1 MKITD
6 ISVQRPITIIMLY
19 IGIIVVAIV
28 SYVKIPLDLFP
39 DIEFPV
45 AVVFTEYPNV
55 GPKEI
60 ESTVTRPLEEA
71 LSSVNNVDTIT
82 STSKE
87 GLSMI
92 MVKFTWGTDM
102 GLAVSDM
109 RERIDIRKSF
119 LPSDVKNPVVLKFD
133 ISMMPVVMLSVTGP
147 KDLAYVKKY
156 AEDNLK
162 SLFEQTDGV
171 ASAYVSGGQS
181 YEVKV
186 ELIKNRIDAYKLTID
201 QIIQLLAAENLN
213 IAGGDV
219 KTPYM
224 KYTLRTQGE
233 FKSLDDIRN
242 VVVTVKNGTPIY
254 VRDIARVYLAPA
266 DVKEIVR
273 LNGENGVILRVQKQ
287 SDKNTVIVARNI
299 LKKVEEVRKT
309 LPKGMDIQPFYNAAE
324 FIELSIS
331 NMIENAVE
339 GALIAILVVLVILRN
354 LRAALIMGLSIPISI
369 ITSFVLMYFF
379 DLSLNMMSM
388 GGLAIG
394 VGMLIDNSIVVLEN
408 IFRYREKGARP
419 NEASKLGT
427 DEMGAAITAST
438 LTNLVV
444 FVPFLFSQGL
454 AVQLFKDMALTITF
468 SMLSSLVVALTLVPM
483 LTAKFIP
490 RIEHTYTGK
499 LSFLQPLFDKSEQ
512 YFLRLENFYGKVIN
526 WALDHPK
533 RVIRYVAI
541 SFVIGL
547 ILIPIAGME
556 FMPEYDDA
564 QLTVVAKLPVGTNLE
579 TTESIMKMIEK
590 RTLDVLKKE
599 EYKVVSVRAGYGEG
613 FTAAFGET
621 TDYTGKIEM
630 RLTQP
635 SKRKRSKDQIRQ
647 ALREAFKGM
656 PGVTFNFSLQGDTG
670 SRILGMGGA
679 AISIEVYGYDFDKST
694 QYVQDI
700 RNAIKNIPGLKDI
713 DISREEGL
721 PEKVIVVNR
730 EKASKMGVNAYQIA
744 NLINNNVAGYVA
756 TRYRIEGDEYD
767 INVRLREADR
777 ETIEHIKSIEINTP
791 VGKRVPVGNLIDIV
805 TKSGPSTIERKKQE
819 RVVYL
824 NCKAEGRAL
833 SAVVADINKAI
844 AQIPKPSNFDV
855 VIGGAYQDMQDTF
868 QDLLLVL
875 IVAIVLTYVI
885 MAAQFE
891 SMLRPFIVM
900 FSVPTVI
907 FGVSV
912 FLFLTGTTFNVITF
926 LGVIMLVGIV
936 VNNAIVLVDYTDILR
951 KRGYGIREALV
962 EAGTKRLRPIMMTT
976 LTTILSL
983 IPMALGTGEGSEL
996 SAPLG
1001 RAVMGGMSTGFIFTL
1016 VFIPVV
1022 YMIFETIRERYE
1034 SRRKY

>member
-1 MKITD
+1 MKLTD
-6 ISVQRPITIIMLY
+6 ISVQRPITITMLY

-71 LSSVNNVDTIT
+71 LSSVNNIDTIT

-92 MVKFTWGTDM
+92 VAKFTWGTDM

-109 RERIDIRKSF
+109 RERIDIRKRF
-119 LPSDVKNPVVLKFD
+119 LPDDVENPVVLKFD
-133 ISMMPVVMLSVTGP
+133 TSMMPVVMLSVTGP

-162 SLFEQTDGV
+162 NLFEQTDGV
-171 ASAYVSGGQS
+171 AAAYVSGGQS

-299 LKKVEEVRKT
+299 LKKAEEVRKT
-309 LPKGMDIQPFYNAAE
+309 LPKGMDIQPFFNAAE

-331 NMIENAVE
+331 NMIKNAVE

-354 LRAALIMGLSIPISI
+354 MRAALIMGLSIPVSI

-419 NEASKLGT
+419 NEASKLGA
-427 DEMGAAITAST
+427 DEMGMAITAST

-468 SMLSSLVVALTLVPM
+468 SMLSSLVVALSLVPM
-483 LTAKFIP
+483 LAAKFIP

-499 LSFLQPLFDKSEQ
+499 LSFLQPLFDRSEQ
-512 YFLRLENFYGKVIN
+512 YFIRLERFYGKVIN
-526 WALDHPK
+526 WALDHRR

-547 ILIPIAGME
+547 IMIPIAGME

-564 QLTVVAKLPVGTNLE
+564 QLTIVAKLPVGTNLE
-579 TTESIMKMIEK
+579 TTESVMKMIEK
-590 RTLDVLKKE
+590 RALDVLKKE
-599 EYKVVSVRAGYGEG
+599 EYVVVLVRAGYGEG

-630 RLTQP
+630 RLVQL
-635 SKRKRSKDQIRQ
+635 SKRKRSKNEIRQ
-647 ALREAFKGM
+647 ALREAFKGI
-656 PGVTFNFSLQGDTG
+656 PGVTFNFSLQGKG
-670 SRILGMGGA
+670 GRILGMGGA
-679 AISIEVYGYDFDKST
+679 TISIEVYGYDFEKSS
-694 QYVQDI
+694 QYVEDI

-713 DISREEGL
+713 DVSREEGL

-744 NLINNNVAGYVA
+744 NLIKNNVAGYPA
-756 TRYRIEGDEYD
+756 TRYRFEGDEYD

-791 VGKRVPVGNLIDIV
+791 IGKRVPVGNLIEIV
-805 TKSGPSTIERKKQE
+805 TKSGPSTIERKMQE

-833 SAVVADINKAI
+833 SAVVSDINKAI
-844 AQIPKPSNFDV
+844 SKLPKPANFDV
-855 VIGGAYQDMQDTF
+855 VIAGAYKDMQDTF
-868 QDLLLVL
+868 QDLLLVML
-875 IVAIVLTYVI
+875 VAMVLTYVI
-885 MAAQFE
+885 LAAQFE
-891 SMLRPFIVM
+891 SLLRPFIVM

-907 FGVSV
+907 FGVSL
-912 FLFLTGTTFNVITF
+912 FLFLTGTTFNVFTF

-983 IPMALGTGEGSEL
+983 IPMASGLGEGSEL
-996 SAPLG
+996 SSPLA
-1001 RAVMGGMSTGFIFTL
+1001 RAVMGGMSTAFIFTL
-1016 VFIPVV
+1016 VFIPVM

-1034 SRRKY
+1034 ARRKY

>member
-1 MKITD
+1 MKLTD
-6 ISVQRPITIIMLY
+6 ISVQRPITITMLY

-71 LSSVNNVDTIT
+71 LSSVNNIDTIT

-92 MVKFTWGTDM
+92 VAKFTWGTDM

-109 RERIDIRKSF
+109 RERIDIRKRF
-119 LPSDVKNPVVLKFD
+119 LPDDVENPVVLKFD
-133 ISMMPVVMLSVTGP
+133 TSMMPVVMLSVTGP

-162 SLFEQTDGV
+162 NLFEQTDGV
-171 ASAYVSGGQS
+171 AAAYVSGGQS

-299 LKKVEEVRKT
+299 LKKAEEVRKT
-309 LPKGMDIQPFYNAAE
+309 LPKGMDIQPFFNAAE

-331 NMIENAVE
+331 NMIKNAVE

-354 LRAALIMGLSIPISI
+354 MRAALIMGLSIPVSI

-419 NEASKLGT
+419 NEASKLGA
-427 DEMGAAITAST
+427 DEMGMAITAST

-468 SMLSSLVVALTLVPM
+468 SMLSSLVVALSLVPM
-483 LTAKFIP
+483 LAAKFIP

-499 LSFLQPLFDKSEQ
+499 LSFLQPLFDRSEQ
-512 YFLRLENFYGKVIN
+512 YFIRLERFYGKVIN
-526 WALDHPK
+526 WALDHRR

-547 ILIPIAGME
+547 IMIPIAGME

-564 QLTVVAKLPVGTNLE
+564 QLTIVAKLPVGTNLE
-579 TTESIMKMIEK
+579 TTESVMKMIEK
-590 RTLDVLKKE
+590 RALDVLKKE
-599 EYKVVSVRAGYGEG
+599 EYVVVLVRAGYGEG

-630 RLTQP
+630 RLVQL
-635 SKRKRSKDQIRQ
+635 SKRKRSKNEIRQ
-647 ALREAFKGM
+647 ALREAFKGI
-656 PGVTFNFSLQGDTG
+656 PGVTFNFSLQNAGG
-670 SRILGMGGA
+670 RILGMGGA
-679 AISIEVYGYDFDKST
+679 TISIEVYGYDFEKSS
-694 QYVQDI
+694 QYVEDI

-713 DISREEGL
+713 DVSREEGL

-744 NLINNNVAGYVA
+744 NLIKNNVAGYPA
-756 TRYRIEGDEYD
+756 TRYRFEGDEYD

-791 VGKRVPVGNLIDIV
+791 IGKRVPVGNLIEIV
-805 TKSGPSTIERKKQE
+805 TKSGPSTIERKMQE

-833 SAVVADINKAI
+833 SAVVSDINKAI
-844 AQIPKPSNFDV
+844 SKLPKPANFDV
-855 VIGGAYQDMQDTF
+855 VIAGAYKDMQDTF
-868 QDLLLVL
+868 QDLLLVML
-875 IVAIVLTYVI
+875 VAMVLTYVI
-885 MAAQFE
+885 LAAQFE
-891 SMLRPFIVM
+891 SLLRPFIVM

-907 FGVSV
+907 FGVSL
-912 FLFLTGTTFNVITF
+912 FLFLTGTTFNVFTF

-983 IPMALGTGEGSEL
+983 IPMASGLGEGSEL
-996 SAPLG
+996 SSPLA
-1001 RAVMGGMSTGFIFTL
+1001 RAVMGGMSTAFIFTL
-1016 VFIPVV
+1016 VFIPVM

-1034 SRRKY
+1034 ARRKY

>member
-1 MKITD
+1 MKLTD
-6 ISVQRPITIIMLY
+6 ISVQRPITITMLY

-71 LSSVNNVDTIT
+71 LSSVNNIDTIT

-92 MVKFTWGTDM
+92 IAKFTWGTDM

-109 RERIDIRKSF
+109 RERIDIRKRF
-119 LPSDVKNPVVLKFD
+119 LPSEVENPVVLKFD
-133 ISMMPVVMLSVTGP
+133 VSMMPVVMLSVTGP

-171 ASAYVSGGQS
+171 AAAYVSGGQS

-254 VRDIARVYLAPA
+254 VKDIARVYLAPA

-299 LKKVEEVRKT
+299 LKKAEEIRKT
-309 LPKGMDIQPFYNAAE
+309 LPKGMDIQPFFNAAE

-331 NMIENAVE
+331 NMIKNAVE

-354 LRAALIMGLSIPISI
+354 MRAALIMGLSIPISI

-419 NEASKLGT
+419 NEASKLGA
-427 DEMGAAITAST
+427 DEMGMAITAST

-468 SMLSSLVVALTLVPM
+468 SMLSSLVVALSLVPM
-483 LTAKFIP
+483 LAAKFIP

-499 LSFLQPLFDKSEQ
+499 FSFLQPLFDRSEQ
-512 YFLRLENFYGKVIN
+512 YFVQLERFYGKVIN
-526 WALDHPK
+526 WALDHRR

-547 ILIPIAGME
+547 IMIPIAGME

-564 QLTVVAKLPVGTNLE
+564 QLTIVAKLPVGTNLE
-579 TTESIMKMIEK
+579 TTESVMKMIEK
-590 RTLDVLKKE
+590 RALDVLKKE
-599 EYKVVSVRAGYGEG
+599 EYIVVSVRAGYGEG
-613 FTAAFGET
+613 FTAAFGT

-635 SKRKRSKDQIRQ
+635 SKRKRSKDEIRQ
-647 ALREAFKGM
+647 ALREVFKGI
-656 PGVTFNFSLQGDTG
+656 PGVTFNFSLQGAAG
-670 SRILGMGGA
+670 GRILGMGGA
-679 AISIEVYGYDFDKST
+679 TISIEVYGYDFEKSS

-713 DISREEGL
+713 DVSREEGL

-744 NLINNNVAGYVA
+744 NLIKNNVAGYTA
-756 TRYRIEGDEYD
+756 TRYRFEGDEYD

-777 ETIEHIKSIEINTP
+777 ETIENIKSIEINTP
-791 VGKRVPVGNLIDIV
+791 IGKRVPVGNLIDIV

-833 SAVVADINKAI
+833 SAVVSDINKAI
-844 AQIPKPSNFDV
+844 SKLPKPANFDV
-855 VIGGAYQDMQDTF
+855 VIAGAYKDMQDTF
-868 QDLLLVL
+868 QDLLLVML
-875 IVAIVLTYVI
+875 VAMVLTYVI

-891 SMLRPFIVM
+891 SLLRPFIVM

-907 FGVSV
+907 FGVSL
-912 FLFLTGTTFNVITF
+912 FLFLTGTTFNVVTF

-983 IPMALGTGEGSEL
+983 IPMASGLGEGSEL
-996 SAPLG
+996 SAPLA
-1001 RAVMGGMSTGFIFTL
+1001 RAVMGGMSTAFIFTL
-1016 VFIPVV
+1016 VFIPVM

-1034 SRRKY
+1034 ARRK

>member
-1 MKITD
+1 
-6 ISVQRPITIIMLY
+6 MLY

-71 LSSVNNVDTIT
+71 LSSVNNIDTIT

-92 MVKFTWGTDM
+92 VAKFTWGTDM

-109 RERIDIRKSF
+109 RERIDIRKRF
-119 LPSDVKNPVVLKFD
+119 LPDDVENPVVLKFD
-133 ISMMPVVMLSVTGP
+133 TSMMPVVMLSVTGP

-162 SLFEQTDGV
+162 NLFEQTDGV
-171 ASAYVSGGQS
+171 AAAYVSGGQS

-299 LKKVEEVRKT
+299 LKKAEEVRKT
-309 LPKGMDIQPFYNAAE
+309 LPKGMDIQPFFNAAE

-331 NMIENAVE
+331 NMIKNAVE

-354 LRAALIMGLSIPISI
+354 MRAALIMGLSIPVSI

-419 NEASKLGT
+419 NEASKLGA
-427 DEMGAAITAST
+427 DEMGMAITAST

-468 SMLSSLVVALTLVPM
+468 SMLSSLVVALSLVPM
-483 LTAKFIP
+483 LAAKFIP

-499 LSFLQPLFDKSEQ
+499 LSFLQPLFDRSEQ
-512 YFLRLENFYGKVIN
+512 YFIRLERFYGKVIN
-526 WALDHPK
+526 WALDHRR

-547 ILIPIAGME
+547 IMIPIAGME

-564 QLTVVAKLPVGTNLE
+564 QLTIVAKLPVGTNLE
-579 TTESIMKMIEK
+579 TTESVMKMIEK
-590 RTLDVLKKE
+590 RALDVLKKE
-599 EYKVVSVRAGYGEG
+599 EYVVVLVRAGYGEG

-630 RLTQP
+630 RLVQL
-635 SKRKRSKDQIRQ
+635 SKRKRSKNEIRQ
-647 ALREAFKGM
+647 ALREAFKGI
-656 PGVTFNFSLQGDTG
+656 PGVTFNFSLQGKG
-670 SRILGMGGA
+670 GRILGMGGA
-679 AISIEVYGYDFDKST
+679 TISIEVYGYDFEKSS
-694 QYVQDI
+694 QYVEDI

-713 DISREEGL
+713 DVSREEGL

-744 NLINNNVAGYVA
+744 NLIKNNVAGYPA
-756 TRYRIEGDEYD
+756 TRYRFEGDEYD

-791 VGKRVPVGNLIDIV
+791 IGKRVPVGNLIEIV
-805 TKSGPSTIERKKQE
+805 TKSGPSTIERKMQE

-833 SAVVADINKAI
+833 SAVVSDINKAI
-844 AQIPKPSNFDV
+844 SKLPKPANFDV
-855 VIGGAYQDMQDTF
+855 VIAGAYKDMQDTF
-868 QDLLLVL
+868 QDLLLVML
-875 IVAIVLTYVI
+875 VAMVLTYVI
-885 MAAQFE
+885 LAAQFE
-891 SMLRPFIVM
+891 SLLRPFIVM

-907 FGVSV
+907 FGVSL
-912 FLFLTGTTFNVITF
+912 FLFLTGTTFNVFTF

-983 IPMALGTGEGSEL
+983 IPMASGLGEGSEL
-996 SAPLG
+996 SSPLA
-1001 RAVMGGMSTGFIFTL
+1001 RAVMGGMSTAFIFTL
-1016 VFIPVV
+1016 VFIPVM

-1034 SRRKY
+1034 ARRKY